1 MSRIGKKPIQIPD
14 NVTVNIKDRTV
25 KVSGPKGE
33 LSWIHPDRLK
43 VSMNEGILAVERSSD
58 LKTDKALHGLAR
70 SLLSNM
76 ITGVS
81 QGYQRVLDIVGV
93 GYKAQAPG
101 DRLVFNL
108 GYSHAIEF
116 MLPEGVKASV
126 DGKQVQITL
135 TSMDKQQIG
144 QVAASLKALRFP
156 DAYKGKGVRYA
167 GERIKLKVGKAGK
180 K

>member
-1 MSRIGKKPIQIPD
+1 VSRIGKKPIQIPD
-14 NVTVNIKDRTV
+14 NVKVDIKDRTV
-25 KVSGPKGE
+25 KVRGPKGE
-33 LSWIHPDRLK
+33 LSWIYPDRLK
-43 VSMNEGILAVERSSD
+43 VSMNEGVLAVERSSD
-58 LKTDKALHGLAR
+58 LKTDRALHGLAR

-76 ITGVS
+76 VTGVS

-93 GYKAQAPG
+93 GYRAQAPG
-101 DRLVFNL
+101 DRLVFTL
-108 GYSHAIEF
+108 GYSHAVEF
-116 MLPEGVKASV
+116 ILPEGVKASV

-156 DAYKGKGVRYA
+156 DAYKGKGIRYA